1 MRFKV
6 FRKLKNK
13 IKALLNISSDV
24 SYKSNSW
31 TSFNIPEE
39 KLRQKRICENWS
51 IEMISQYY
59 QVDEKY
65 MKEILIL
72 YGIK

>member
-13 IKALLNISSDV
+13 IKALLDISNDFSH
-24 SYKSNSW
+24 KSNSW
-31 TSFNIPEE
+31 TLFDIPEE
-39 KLRQKRICENWS
+39 QLRQKRICENWS

>member
-1 MRFKV
+1 MRFQV
-6 FRKLKNK
+6 FIKFKNK
-13 IKALLNISSDV
+13 IKSLLDISSDF

-31 TSFNIPEE
+31 TSFSIPEE
-39 KLRQKRICENWS
+39 QLRQKRICDKWS

-65 MKEILIL
+65 MKEIFIL

>member
-13 IKALLNISSDV
+13 IKALLDISSEV

-39 KLRQKRICENWS
+39 QLRQKRICDNWS

-65 MKEILIL
+65 MKEILLL

>member
-1 MRFKV
+1 M

-13 IKALLNISSDV
+13 IKALLDISTDA

-39 KLRQKRICENWS
+39 QLRQKRICDKWS

-65 MKEILIL
+65 MKEIFIL

>member
-1 MRFKV
+1 MRFNV

-13 IKALLNISSDV
+13 IKALLDISSDF

-31 TSFNIPEE
+31 TSFSIPEE
-39 KLRQKRICENWS
+39 QLRQKRICDKWS

-65 MKEILIL
+65 MKEIFIL
-72 YGIK
+72 YVIK

>member
-1 MRFKV
+1 MRFQV
-6 FRKLKNK
+6 FIKFKNK
-13 IKALLNISSDV
+13 IKALLDISSEV

-39 KLRQKRICENWS
+39 QLRQKRICDKWS

-65 MKEILIL
+65 MKEIFIL

>member
-6 FRKLKNK
+6 FRKFKNK

-24 SYKSNSW
+24 SCKSNSW
-31 TSFNIPEE
+31 TTFNIPEE
-39 KLRQKRICENWS
+39 KLRQKRICEKWS

-59 QVDEKY
+59 QVDENH
-65 MKEILIL
+65 MKEILLL
-72 YGIK
+72 YGIE

>member
-1 MRFKV
+1 MRFNV

-13 IKALLNISSDV
+13 IKALLDISSDF
-24 SYKSNSW
+24 SYKSNSL
-31 TSFNIPEE
+31 TSFSIPEE
-39 KLRQKRICENWS
+39 QLRQKRICDKLS

-65 MKEILIL
+65 MKEIFIL

>member
-1 MRFKV
+1 MRFQV
-6 FRKLKNK
+6 FIKFKNK
-13 IKALLNISSDV
+13 IKALLDISSEV

-39 KLRQKRICENWS
+39 QLRQKRICDKWS

-65 MKEILIL
+65 MKEILLL

>member
-1 MRFKV
+1 MRLKV

-13 IKALLNISSDV
+13 IKSLLDISSDF

-31 TSFNIPEE
+31 TSFSIPEE
-39 KLRQKRICENWS
+39 QLRQKRICDKWS
-51 IEMISQYY
+51 IEMIYQYY

-65 MKEILIL
+65 MKEIFIL

>member
-1 MRFKV
+1 MFT
-6 FRKLKNK
+6 KLKNK
-13 IKALLNISSDV
+13 IKALLDISTEV
-24 SYKSNSW
+24 SYKSNYW
-31 TSFNIPEE
+31 TSFDIPEE
-39 KLRQKRICENWS
+39 QLRQKRICEKWS

-65 MKEILIL
+65 MKEILLL